1 MAGEGSNKTSRGE
14 KATTQK
20 VAVMWRQTENQ
31 REIWRYF
38 LYRIDCWLGSALDPV
53 FGRISV
59 MDNPTNS
66 FSVWLWSSVGITLQE
81 FVGGGRQA
89 AFSPAI
95 VAFVMS
101 RNLLSARPSPCFQ
114 NTCFNLNSRRYPVLA
129 CPKTMLVFSSRC
141 WKCGEGGWGKS
152 LVDYCPGPIAHPSSS
167 HTVPLFNMLEI
178 TVRLGVFCQA
188 SWNGGAAA
196 GGGEE
201 SLTGVSLSWAQR
213 AQQID
218 PPLPPPP
225 PPPSPP
231 LQHRQTWS
239 TGARPTLSI
248 HPLLPPASNYWRS
261 ASKPKSNGKH
271 RICCAFKY
279 TCSWPKITPRAAPI
293 VTDHASDC
301 HSSGKVAA
309 FKRSQGC
316 SGERDRR
323 SWPSFLVWSENLC
336 TSALPPPKPKPLLL
350 QAAKGAPCAARQA
363 ARFVSEHCPGSP
375 CTHPT
380 PFPSFQAW
388 QCWIYPGGRVWFAPL
403 ATMELEGSDGW
414 RWRTWERLK
423 QVAATTK
430 TLK

>member
-1 MAGEGSNKTSRGE
+1 MELCGNHASRICWWGETGCIFARDSGLCDE
-14 KATTQK
+14 QK
-20 VAVMWRQTENQ
+20 SPFCPSFPLFSKYLFQLELQKISCPRLSQNNA
-31 REIWRYF
+31 
-38 LYRIDCWLGSALDPV
+38 CV
-53 FGRISV
+53 FQ
-59 MDNPTNS
+59 P
-66 FSVWLWSSVGITLQE
+66 
-81 FVGGGRQA
+81 
-89 AFSPAI
+89 
-95 VAFVMS
+95 
-101 RNLLSARPSPCFQ
+101 LLE
-114 NTCFNLNSRRYPVLA
+114 
-129 CPKTMLVFSSRC
+129 M
-141 WKCGEGGWGKS
+141 CGGGWGKKAWWITAQAQS
-152 LVDYCPGPIAHPSSS
+152 LTRALPTLYRCLTCWKSLWDW
-167 HTVPLFNMLEI
+167 
-178 TVRLGVFCQA
+178 VFSA
-188 SWNGGAAA
+188 RRAGMEGR

-218 PPLPPPP
+218 PPLP

-261 ASKPKSNGKH
+261 ASKPESNGKH

-301 HSSGKVAA
+301 QSSGKVAA
-309 FKRSQGC
+309 FKRSRGC

-350 QAAKGAPCAARQA
+350 QAAKGAQCAARQA

-388 QCWIYPGGRVWFAPL
+388 QCWIYPGGGVWFALL
-403 ATMELEGSDGW
+403 ATTEQGW
-414 RWRTWERLK
+414 RAGMAGGGEHGKGWSR
-423 QVAATTK
+423 
-430 TLK
+430 